1 MELDTDGCLLRILI
15 GESDKHKGK
24 PLYEWLVL
32 RAREIG
38 LAGATVIRG
47 VMGFGANSRIH
58 TAKILRLSADLPVVI
73 EIVDTREKIER
84 YLEAVEG
91 NIKGGLATIE
101 NADVRFYRSDKKK
114 VVAVIDYATCSCL
127 FNRITAQQALADD
140 FEDVAEPQNTGDRI
154 TFFDD

>member
-38 LAGATVIRG
+38 MAGATVTRG

-73 EIVDTREKIER
+73 EIVDTREKIE
-84 YLEAVEG
+84 LFLKAVEG
-91 NIKGGLATIE
+91 NIKGGLATME
-101 NADVRFYRSDKKK
+101 KADIHFYRSNKSKR
-114 VVAVIDYATCSCL
+114 S
-127 FNRITAQQALADD
+127 
-140 FEDVAEPQNTGDRI
+140 
-154 TFFDD
+154 

>member
-38 LAGATVIRG
+38 MAGATVTRG

-84 YLEAVEG
+84 LPEG
-91 NIKGGLATIE
+91 RRREHQGGSGNNGKGRYPL
-101 NADVRFYRSDKKK
+101 
-114 VVAVIDYATCSCL
+114 L
-127 FNRITAQQALADD
+127 
-140 FEDVAEPQNTGDRI
+140 P
-154 TFFDD
+154 